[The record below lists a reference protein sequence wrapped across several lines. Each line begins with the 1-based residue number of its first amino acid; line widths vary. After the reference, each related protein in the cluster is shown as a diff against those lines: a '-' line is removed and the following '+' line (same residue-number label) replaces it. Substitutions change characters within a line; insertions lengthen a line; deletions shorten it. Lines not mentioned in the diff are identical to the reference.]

1 MIFEYRRVPEAQP
14 DVARGRPDVA
24 QKLKPSPC
32 TRRLQLP
39 SRHAHTDL
47 SADFRH
53 AALVQAGRHD
63 AAKLKRYAARSLGNK
78 PIQAAEPL
86 QRCHLA
92 VRRVQRLGRSNA
104 GRSCLEIVTC
114 HTAAPASESQ
124 PLIPP
129 HTFAGAA
136 LQRFN

>member
-1 MIFEYRRVPEAQP
+1 MIVEYRRVPEAQP

-53 AALVQAGRHD
+53 AALAQAGSHD
-63 AAKLKRYAARSLGNK
+63 AAKLKRYADRSLDNK
-78 PIQAAEPL
+78 PI
-86 QRCHLA
+86 RVA

-114 HTAAPASESQ
+114 HTAAPTSESQ